1 MTWRPYFCISW
12 GSRWSCRQSKAP
24 ILRWA
29 WWGRSTALARCQETL
44 GGPGD
49 KRRDQ
54 FKRAAPA
61 VGPGSSHKHA
71 PESARWRDSWRS
83 CERWV
88 GKRIRHRS
96 KTQRNLRVRW
106 SNPKPEK
113 KNHLFDLF
121 LPTCCLSITFLGLF
135 VSPASPSLENW
146 HKAHVSYRPA
156 SAHLCCNLRER

>member
-12 GSRWSCRQSKAP
+12 GSRWSCRRSKAP

-44 GGPGD
+44 SGPD
-49 KRRDQ
+49 DERRDQ
-54 FKRAAPA
+54 FKRGAPA
-61 VGPGSSHKHA
+61 VGPGLSEEYA

-96 KTQRNLRVRW
+96 KTQRTLRVRW
-106 SNPKPEK
+106 SNPKPGRK
-113 KNHLFDLF
+113 KSFIWLIFTNLLHVNSLFRAFCL
-121 LPTCCLSITFLGLF
+121 TCQPKSRKLT
-135 VSPASPSLENW
+135 
-146 HKAHVSYRPA
+146 
-156 SAHLCCNLRER
+156 